1 MNQDSELHA
10 QGKAR
15 FIDDLSLT
23 DNTLHAFP
31 LVSTIAHGKI
41 KAIDFKAA
49 LALPGLI
56 KILTASDIPGINQIG
71 NIAPDEVLLADNEV
85 VYLSQPIAIIV
96 ATTAKIARQAAALC
110 VVEYQELTAVFDAR
124 EADRLGMHI
133 SPPRSFSL
141 GDVDLCWEACDVLVE
156 GTADTGAQE
165 HIYLE
170 TQTSIAYPLENAQLK
185 IISATQSP
193 GMVQRIIARVLKC
206 AMHKVEVDVLRLGGG
221 FGGKEEQATPWA
233 VMVALAAN
241 ITQQPVKIALTRTED
256 MCFTGKRHPYSAD
269 FKLGLNKAGKI
280 LAYEVSYYQN
290 AGALAD
296 LSLSILERSLL
307 HASNSYYIANIRAN
321 AVSCRTNLPPNT
333 AFRGFG
339 APQAMFILECAIFKA
354 AQKMQVDATYL
365 QQQNLMQDGDVF
377 PYGMIAKENHS
388 NISWQQLHQDFALQQ
403 RQQQIEQ
410 FNQSHKLEKK
420 ALAIMPVC
428 FGIAFNAFFLNQAD
442 ALVHI
447 YNDGSVS
454 ISCGAVEMGQGV
466 KVKLCN
472 IVAQIF
478 AIDPARIKLES
489 TNTTRIANMSPTS
502 ASTGADLNGQAIRI
516 ACEQIMQGLKQQA
529 AQTLMADPDPECI
542 RFSNERVYIDGKVSD
557 LDWQTLISQAYMA
570 RCGLSAQAHYATPNL
585 SFDLKTEKGEPFAY
599 HVYGC
604 AAIEVTVDCLRGR
617 YQCDSVDIIHDIGQS
632 LAPEIDRGQIEGAVV
647 QGLGWMTMEE
657 IRYDDSGALLSDNL
671 TSYKIPDIYD
681 APDIEIHFLN
691 KATNPAG
698 IFNSKAVGEPPF
710 MYGIGVY
717 FALVKAIQSFNPA
730 YTPVFSAPMTAE
742 KVLLALYSKT

>member
-1 MNQDSELHA
+1 MNQDSQLHA
-10 QGKAR
+10 QGKAT
-15 FIDDLSLT
+15 FIDDLPLT
-23 DNTLHAFP
+23 ADTLHAFP

-41 KAIDFKAA
+41 KSLDCKAA
-49 LALPGLI
+49 LALPGLVE
-56 KILTASDIPGINQIG
+56 ILTARDIPGINQIG

-85 VYLSQPIAIIV
+85 VYWSQPIAIMI
-96 ATTAKIARQAAALC
+96 ATTAAIARQAAALC
-110 VVEYQELTAVFDAR
+110 VVEYQQLGAVFDAR
-124 EADRLGMHI
+124 EADWLGMHI

-141 GDVDLCWEACDVLVE
+141 GDVDSCWQACDVIVE
-156 GTADTGAQE
+156 GSADTGAQE
-165 HIYLE
+165 HVYLE
-170 TQTSIAYPLENAQLK
+170 TQTAIAYPLENAQLK

-193 GMVQRIIARVLKC
+193 GMVQRICARVLDY
-206 AMHKVEVDVLRLGGG
+206 AMHKIEVDVLRLGGG

-233 VMVALAAN
+233 VMVALAAS
-241 ITQQPVKIALTRTED
+241 ITQQPVKIALTRVED
-256 MCFTGKRHPYSAD
+256 MRFTGKRHPYSAD

-280 LAYEVSYYQN
+280 LGYEVSYYQN

-307 HASNSYYIANIRAN
+307 HASNSYFIANIRAN
-321 AVSCRTNLPPNT
+321 AVSCRTHLPPNT

-339 APQAMFILECAIFKA
+339 APQAMFILESAIFKA
-354 AQKMQVDATYL
+354 AQEMKVDATYI
-365 QQQNLMQDGDVF
+365 QQQNLMQDGDIF
-377 PYGMIAKENHS
+377 PYGMLAKENHS
-388 NISWQQLHQDFALQQ
+388 RASWQQLDQDFALQ
-403 RQQQIEQ
+403 RQQQQIDE
-410 FNQSHKLEKK
+410 FNNTHVLEKK
-420 ALAIMPVC
+420 AMAIMPVC

-472 IVAQIF
+472 IAAQLF
-478 AIDPARIKLES
+478 AIDHARIKLES

-502 ASTGADLNGQAIRI
+502 ASTGADLNGHAIRI
-516 ACEQIMQGLKQQA
+516 ACEQIMQRLKQLA
-529 AQTLMADPDPECI
+529 ANILKVDPALISIKNEQVYVDKQT
-542 RFSNERVYIDGKVSD
+542 SD
-557 LDWQTLISQAYMA
+557 LDWQMLISQAYMA
-570 RCGLSAQAHYATPNL
+570 RCALSAQAHYATPHL
-585 SFDLKTEKGEPFAY
+585 SFDLKTEKGKPFAY

-604 AAIEVTVDCLRGR
+604 AAVEVTVDCLRGR
-617 YQCDSVDIIHDIGQS
+617 YQVDSINIIHDIGQS

-657 IRYDDSGALLSDNL
+657 IRYDESGSLLSDNL

-681 APDIEIHFLN
+681 APEIEIHFL
-691 KATNPAG
+691 KEATNPGG

-717 FALVKAIQSFNPA
+717 FALVKAIQSFNPEYA
-730 YTPVFSAPMTAE
+730 PAFSAPMTPE